1 MHKSSQS
8 HFLIFSVDQKSSKFS
23 CASSSNFPMFIASTP
38 AVRVVLDMGGTPMI
52 HVIDPFSSGQRAM
65 GWGWLGYAEQV
76 KCQTRFRQ
84 EKIYPKFYF
93 IFIFFITK
101 NNMIVIKNSLF
112 IILFLPFLG
121 GLSYRKSLV
130 SPGFSAGRA
139 PFRQLR
145 RFCRFS
151 PQVRRLGSQL
161 AAEGSAPR
169 RAAAFWA
176 QLLQQLSWGSM
187 ILGVWLYHHEKTMGI
202 GSLFQ
207 NLDV

>member
-1 MHKSSQS
+1 MCFKQQFPHVHCFNSSRS
-8 HFLIFSVDQKSSKFS
+8 GGSWHGGYPNDPRHWSILIRAESNGLGMVGV
-23 CASSSNFPMFIASTP
+23 CWAS
-38 AVRVVLDMGGTPMI
+38 
-52 HVIDPFSSGQRAM
+52 
-65 GWGWLGYAEQV
+65 QV
-76 KCQTRFRQ
+76 PNKIQTR
-84 EKIYPKFYF
+84 KIYPKFYF

-112 IILFLPFLG
+112 IILFLPVLG